1 MRGRRK
7 RGRIIIFYKA
17 FVNFFYSDF
26 AALKD
31 TYALWGRGEGRGLC
45 VLFFVASFFIFFF
58 PPSENAAF
66 KLFDHCQGPVV
77 YLLSSIVAS
86 VYLSGLQPVS
96 WQLL

>member
-45 VLFFVASFFIFFF
+45 VLFFVASFFIFFS
-58 PPSENAAF
+58 P
-66 KLFDHCQGPVV
+66 Q
-77 YLLSSIVAS
+77 
-86 VYLSGLQPVS
+86 
-96 WQLL
+96 

>member
-1 MRGRRK
+1 MHFGA
-7 RGRIIIFYKA
+7 GE
-17 FVNFFYSDF
+17 
-26 AALKD
+26 
-31 TYALWGRGEGRGLC
+31 RGEAC
-45 VLFFVASFFIFFF
+45 VFCFLLPHFLFFF